1 MVTIRAPSVTDPR
14 RAGLVRPGWNHRRP
28 DHSGVRPADPTRN
41 RQPVLRCPPQAK
53 ESELHLLPPP
63 RTRPRAVDVLTGLPP
78 VAASDQHLWDALTRA
93 RVNGWRRPD
102 GRGFAASA
110 CAAIGSQLRR
120 LPTLRTDQGRYHPSG
135 RQHPHRRQRSA
146 ADREFTDA
154 LIVQDGGRPCVVNS
168 CEGSHLP
175 SCRPS
180 GLGQAKPSGLG
191 QAKLRRL
198 ARRPAERQ
206 DQSGR
211 RPARPRIRPARA
223 ISSVPSA
230 PSATGGTARRCRPD
244 RPTR

>member
-1 MVTIRAPSVTDPR
+1 MLRFGDTARGTSNAASGSQRCSPMMTPMAWSITDRWTDRPTARTRLHTVTIRAPSVTDPR

-41 RQPVLRCPPQAK
+41 RQLVLCCPPQAK

-93 RVNGWRRPD
+93 RVNGRRRPD

-120 LPTLRTDQGRYHPSG
+120 LPTLPTDQGRYHPSG

-191 QAKLRRL
+191 QAKR
-198 ARRPAERQ
+198 
-206 DQSGR
+206 
-211 RPARPRIRPARA
+211 
-223 ISSVPSA
+223 
-230 PSATGGTARRCRPD
+230 
-244 RPTR
+244 